1 MLKGKKI
8 ILGITGSIAA
18 YKSSFLVRL
27 LIKEGAEVKVVATK
41 SSLEFVTPLTLATLS
56 GHQVYSDFTEDEDQ
70 GTWTN
75 HVELGLWADLIIMA
89 PLTANTMAKMA
100 NGICDEFLMAVYLS
114 AKCPVAFAPA
124 MDLDMFKHE
133 TTQKNISELIG
144 FGHLLIDAES
154 GELASGLEGKGR
166 MAEPENIVAA
176 LNSFFLSKAPLNGK
190 RCLVSAG
197 PTYESIDAVRFIG
210 NYSSGKMGFAI
221 AEQLAELGAE
231 VTLVS
236 GPSSMNTSHHNIEL
250 VRVQSAQEMLEA
262 CLAVFGNCHITVK
275 SAAVADYRPKHVS
288 NEKIK
293 KDSSTLNIELEP
305 TTDILATLGQQKRDD
320 QLLVGFALE
329 TQNEIAYAKGKIARK
344 NLDLIVLNSLR
355 DKGAGFGHD
364 TNKVTFIDKHNKMV
378 SFELKSKQEVAVDLS
393 NKILELCGIE

>member
-56 GHQVYSDFTEDEDQ
+56 GHQVYSDFTENEDQ
-70 GTWTN
+70 GTWIN

-89 PLTANTMAKMA
+89 PLTANTLAKMA

-124 MDLDMFKHE
+124 MDLDMYKHK
-133 TTQKNISELIG
+133 TTQKNISKLLG

-166 MAEPENIVAA
+166 MAEPENIVVA

-190 RCLVSAG
+190 QCLVSAG

-221 AEQLAELGAE
+221 AEQLADLGAR
-231 VTLVS
+231 VRLVS
-236 GPSSMNTSHHNIEL
+236 GPSSMNTSHPNIEL
-250 VRVQSAQEMLEA
+250 IRVQSAQEMLEA
-262 CLAVFGNCHITVK
+262 CLDVFSNCQITIK
-275 SAAVADYRPKHVS
+275 SAAVADYRPKNVS
-288 NEKIK
+288 KDKIK

-305 TTDILATLGQQKRDD
+305 TTDILATLGQHKRDD
-320 QLLVGFALE
+320 QLLIGFALE

-344 NLDLIVLNSLR
+344 NLDLIVVNSLR